1 MNHDNTPEET
11 NDSKRNDAEDPKAD
25 SQKKLKKELSVMS
38 LPHDNDVMAQEM
50 ADLFDEDRVT
60 HKHGNAEPEKD

>member
-1 MNHDNTPEET
+1 MDHEKKPEE
-11 NDSKRNDAEDPKAD
+11 SKDPEAGAKDPKAPAP
-25 SQKKLKKELSVMS
+25 KIKKELSVMS

-60 HKHGNAEPEKD
+60 HQHGNAEPEKD